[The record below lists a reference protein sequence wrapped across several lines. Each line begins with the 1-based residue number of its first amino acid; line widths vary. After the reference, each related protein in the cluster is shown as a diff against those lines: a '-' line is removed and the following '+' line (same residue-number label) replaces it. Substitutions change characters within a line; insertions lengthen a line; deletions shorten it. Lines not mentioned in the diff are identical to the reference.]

1 MPSISV
7 EQVEKKRTVDQNAL
21 MWALLTDIANQVEW
35 AGKLMSPEDWKNL
48 LTAKLRGFQ
57 VVPGIDEDGNEST
70 YQMVALGLPTSS
82 MTKAR
87 IAELIELMY
96 WFGAERGVEWTE

>member
-1 MPSISV
+1 MPSIS
-7 EQVEKKRTVDQNAL
+7 VEKKRTVDQNAL

-35 AGKLMSPEDWKNL
+35 AGKYMSPEDWKNL

-57 VVPGIDEDGNEST
+57 IVPGIDDLGNEST
-70 YQMVALGLPTSS
+70 EQMVALGLPTSS